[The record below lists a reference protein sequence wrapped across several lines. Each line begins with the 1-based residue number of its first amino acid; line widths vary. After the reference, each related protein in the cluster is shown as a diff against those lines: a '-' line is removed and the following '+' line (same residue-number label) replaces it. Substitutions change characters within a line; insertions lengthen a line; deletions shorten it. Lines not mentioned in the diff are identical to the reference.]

1 MIDRKCRKLS
11 EQLWMRVQKLTGS
24 SVTYSAYQ
32 PSHSEESAIVKPGKL
47 AWVNMSL
54 TLSCKLVEV
63 FAVICAVFFYE
74 IKPRSRCTSASNSTF
89 SVAPVES
96 PCCDGL
102 HLQWQSVSGIE
113 IGIYSIQCSYSYRI
127 RANTS
132 LVSGDWARTLIY
144 ASVSDV
150 VCQFCA
156 GFYQRGNSVGR
167 ISGEISWAAVRR
179 RGDIGRR
186 GRAYCRNIPTHS
198 DGIYHARGLS
208 LLIYIQLYF
217 IS

>member
-1 MIDRKCRKLS
+1 MIDRKCRKSS

-32 PSHSEESAIVKPGKL
+32 PSRSEESVIAKPGKL

-63 FAVICAVFFYE
+63 FAVICAVFLQNQAQIALYFS
-74 IKPRSRCTSASNSTF
+74 IKSHIFSRPRRISSLWRTTI
-89 SVAPVES
+89 V
-96 PCCDGL
+96 
-102 HLQWQSVSGIE
+102 QWQSVSGTE
-113 IGIYSIQCSYSYRI
+113 IGIYSIQCSYSYRV
-127 RANTS
+127 ANTS
-132 LVSGDWARTLIY
+132 LVSGDWARTLIHT
-144 ASVSDV
+144 SVSDV
-150 VCQFCA
+150 VFQLCA
-156 GFYQRGNSVGR
+156 GFLQRGNSVWR
-167 ISGEISWAAVRR
+167 ISVEITWAAVRR